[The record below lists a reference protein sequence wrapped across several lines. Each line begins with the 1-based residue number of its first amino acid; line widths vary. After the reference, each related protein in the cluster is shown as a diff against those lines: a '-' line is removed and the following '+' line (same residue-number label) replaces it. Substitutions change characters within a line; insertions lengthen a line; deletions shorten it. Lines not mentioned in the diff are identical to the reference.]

1 MNIQALMQQA
11 NKMKREMEKK
21 QAEIEATVFV
31 SEAGGGAIK
40 VEMKGN
46 HQIEKITIDGDAL
59 NPEDKEMLEDM
70 LKIAINDVNNQI
82 DQALSAITAGFNMPG
97 F

>member
-40 VEMKGN
+40 VEMK
-46 HQIEKITIDGDAL
+46 
-59 NPEDKEMLEDM
+59 
-70 LKIAINDVNNQI
+70 I